1 MKNPF
6 LFLSGLLILTVLA
19 LSGCSHNESTS
30 TKVGN
35 MDIPNILHQDTL
47 TGTPAEQMM
56 IRSTFNK
63 SIEELRANQ
72 DDPKPLLALASA
84 YILEGR
90 VSGNGAYYANAA
102 IKVLNKALEGETTTQ
117 DQKFEALSLKSTVLL
132 NMHQFKDAF
141 DAAEKGLAISQFN
154 AGIWGALV
162 DANVELGNYPAAV
175 KAADKM
181 TSIRPDLRSYSRIAY
196 LRQIYGDYPG
206 AIEAMK
212 MAVEAGV
219 PGLESTEW
227 ARVQL
232 GDLYLNS
239 GKPDSGR
246 LQYRYSLVY
255 RPNYPEAEIGL
266 ARADAAAK
274 QYDSAIVHAR
284 AAIKTMS
291 EAKFVAYLGD
301 LYDWKGDAKK
311 AAEVRADVLRLLKEV
326 AADEPKD
333 ALVIHNNARE
343 MSMAYLDT
351 KDYENAL
358 KYAKIDY
365 DMRPD
370 NIDANELMG
379 WVYYLKGDAKS
390 AAPYAEK
397 SLSTGSKKPA
407 TLYKAGLILA
417 AAGDKTRGESLQN
430 TATATVPNTDPKT
443 ISGSN

>member
-1 MKNPF
+1 MKNLF
-6 LFLSGLLILTVLA
+6 LFLSGLLLLTA
-19 LSGCSHNESTS
+19 FTITGCSNNENPT
-30 TKVGN
+30 TKVAG
-35 MDIPNILHQDTL
+35 MEIPNILPKDTV

-56 IRSTFNK
+56 IRNAFDK
-63 SIEELRANQ
+63 SIAALKANQ
-72 DDPKPLLALASA
+72 DDLKPLLDLASA

-90 VSGNGAYYANAA
+90 ISGNGAYYANAA
-102 IKVLNKALEGETTTQ
+102 IMVLDKALDGETTTQ

-141 DAAEKGLAISQFN
+141 DAAQKGLAISQFN
-154 AGIWGALV
+154 AGIWGAMV
-162 DANVELGNYPAAV
+162 DANVELGHYPDAV

-206 AIEAMK
+206 AIDAMK

-239 GKPDSGR
+239 GKLDSGR
-246 LQYRYSLVY
+246 LEYRYSLVY
-255 RPNYPEAEIGL
+255 RPNYPEAEMGL
-266 ARADAAAK
+266 ARADAAQK
-274 QYDSAIVHAR
+274 NYDSAIAHTR

-291 EAKFVAYLGD
+291 EAKFVAYMAD

-311 AAEVRADVLRLLKEV
+311 AGEVRDDVLRLLKE
-326 AADEPKD
+326 AAANEPKN

-343 MSMAYLDT
+343 LSMAYLDT

-379 WVYYLKGDAKS
+379 WVYYLKGAAKS
-390 AAPYAEK
+390 GVPYAEK
-397 SLSTGSKKPA
+397 SLSTGTKKPA
-407 TLYKAGLILA
+407 TLYKAGLIFA
-417 AAGDKTRGESLQN
+417 AAGDKTKGDSLQKV
-430 TATATVPNTDPKT
+430 AIAIVPYSDPKT
-443 ISGSN
+443 IPDGK